1 MLVAAVI
8 VVAAVAL
15 APVMRRLVREIP
27 RVLEVLDRFG
37 RELQPALVRV
47 RDANEALRSRPTR
60 S

>member
-1 MLVAAVI
+1 
-8 VVAAVAL
+8 
-15 APVMRRLVREIP
+15 MRRLVREIP

-47 RDANEALRSRPTR
+47 RDATEALRSRPTR